1 MKLRLPL
8 SEHAR
13 REHLI
18 RVGMATESIATLDVP
33 LRDMTPEERARI
45 VAIVRLSDTEPFTLV
60 RRAFGFEL
68 DFVADQVPIS
78 VDEWLALAATFEA
91 RVEEARSAAE
101 THLRR
106 FIAAMRRRLGEPD
119 TAAEGAAD
127 AHAEGMQAHDSEG
140 WSFELEAMER
150 DGIPVVWRGV
160 DGYEEAMA
168 LRDEVRTLDQDHYGR
183 GA

>member
-8 SEHAR
+8 SERAR

-18 RVGMATESIATLDVP
+18 RVGMATESIATLEVP
-33 LRDMTPEERARI
+33 LRDMTPEQRARI
-45 VAIVRLSDTEPFTLV
+45 VAIVRLSDTEPFALV

-78 VDEWLALAATFEA
+78 VDEWLALGAAFEA

-101 THLRR
+101 AHLRR
-106 FIAAMRRRLGEPD
+106 FIAAMRRRLGEPEE
-119 TAAEGAAD
+119 AAEGSADDGAEAAPARD
-127 AHAEGMQAHDSEG
+127 AER
-140 WSFELEAMER
+140 WSFEIEAMER

-160 DGYEEAMA
+160 AGYEEAMA

>member
-18 RVGMATESIATLDVP
+18 RVGVATESIATLEVP
-33 LRDMTPEERARI
+33 LRDMTPEQRARI
-45 VAIVRLSDTEPFTLV
+45 VAIVRLSDAEPFVLV

-78 VDEWLALAATFEA
+78 TDEWLALAAAFEA

-101 THLRR
+101 AHLRR
-106 FIAAMRRRLGEPD
+106 FIAAMRRRLGEPEAAAVGAGHD
-119 TAAEGAAD
+119 QAEGIA
-127 AHAEGMQAHDSEG
+127 AHDAER
-140 WSFELEAMER
+140 WSFELEVMER

-160 DGYEEAMA
+160 AGYEEAMA